1 MGERFALP
9 FLAYKGGF
17 FCRFYATFA
26 LFWLENVTPYNTL
39 RVAFCCAQSRYIQQF
54 SAAFR

>member
-26 LFWLENVTPYNTL
+26 LFWLENDAV
-39 RVAFCCAQSRYIQQF
+39 
-54 SAAFR
+54 